1 MTQLTV
7 KSTVIPRHVG
17 IGGCEWR
24 GTAGGVFPYAAISV
38 VVLFLTTTYLGQHAF
53 DAWRQTDTDAAKS
66 LQLTEPPVEA
76 RLWEDPLSA
85 LDRHREK
92 VKQCA
97 TDGKRSIE
105 PACQA
110 GQPLDAEK
118 FRTLFG
124 KGDSVTLIAAM
135 LPGAA
140 LGGSEEMRR
149 RFRYALLAGLNVA
162 GFAPNDSERMG
173 LLNVPRC

>member
-1 MTQLTV
+1 M
-7 KSTVIPRHVG
+7 
-17 IGGCEWR
+17 
-24 GTAGGVFPYAAISV
+24 
-38 VVLFLTTTYLGQHAF
+38 
-53 DAWRQTDTDAAKS
+53 
-66 LQLTEPPVEA
+66 
-76 RLWEDPLSA
+76 
-85 LDRHREK
+85 
-92 VKQCA
+92 KQCA

-173 LLNVPRC
+173 LLNVPRCESFAGCPEKKPASGRVPAPMEIVYETLSAPWFAVRGGAVDRRYADRPAMAERDRADAR